1 MRISFKRSCV
11 GRLRPVD
18 GLRDSFKLDN
28 NKINDLFD
36 LVMYVNIGN
45 VYLS

>member
-1 MRISFKRSCV
+1 MRISFKTSCV
-11 GRLRPVD
+11 GRLRPFE
-18 GLRDSFKLDN
+18 GLRDSFLDHI

-45 VYLS
+45 VYLN

>member
-1 MRISFKRSCV
+1 MRISFKTSCV

-18 GLRDSFKLDN
+18 ELRDSFLDH

-45 VYLS
+45 VYLN